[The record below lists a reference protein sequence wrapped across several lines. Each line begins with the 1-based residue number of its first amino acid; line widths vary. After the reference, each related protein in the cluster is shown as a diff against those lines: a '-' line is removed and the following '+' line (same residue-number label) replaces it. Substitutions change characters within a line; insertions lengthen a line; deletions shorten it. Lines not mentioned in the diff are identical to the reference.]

1 MEKQFRIKRNEEIGE
16 IVKLKQRVYSDNL
29 IIYYRKKDGNLR
41 LAISVSKKYGDAV
54 ERNYAKRLIRE
65 ASRMVI
71 HKYSNLDLII
81 VVRNDLRKVDFQELI
96 QEMDKSLI
104 KINQRLDNNVLSIK
118 EEKWKTESL
127 LEY

>member
-29 IIYYRKKDGNLR
+29 IIYYRKTDGNLR

-65 ASRMVI
+65 VSRMVI

-104 KINQRLDNNVLSIK
+104 KINKRLDNNVLSIK

>member
-29 IIYYRKKDGNLR
+29 IIYYRKTDSNLR

-96 QEMDKSLI
+96 QEMNKSLI

-118 EEKWKTESL
+118 EEK
-127 LEY
+127 